1 MEKWKDYSLLRPFD
15 LEAAKNGALVCWMD
29 EGGPLRYVGKATCGA
44 DTACFEWIGGT
55 HKGTFETY
63 SNTNLRMSPLCWVE
77 GRPVYPGDV
86 MYWKCVVAEFKA
98 GDRILL
104 GGQMVD
110 GALVTTYGTSN
121 GFTRRIDGIETL
133 QENLTWEKSKRTV
146 KKAGWINI
154 YPLSWMD
161 GRAGAIFQTKTEA
174 DSSARSG
181 RIACTSVEW
190 EEAIP

>member
-1 MEKWKDYSLLRPFD
+1 MEQCKDYSLLRPFD
-15 LEAAKNGALVCWMD
+15 LEAAKNGALVCWMYED
-29 EGGPLRYVGKATCGA
+29 GPLRYIGKATCGA

-63 SNTNLRMSPLCWVE
+63 PNTNLRMSPLCWVE
-77 GRPVYPGDV
+77 GRPVYPGDNLYLKNGCGV
-86 MYWKCVVAEFKA
+86 FTA
-98 GDRILL
+98 GGR
-104 GGQMVD
+104 MV
-110 GALVTTYGTSN
+110 GVELNS
-121 GFTRRIDGIETL
+121 
-133 QENLTWEKSKRTV
+133 LTWSKPKRTV

-174 DSSARSG
+174 DSSARLG
-181 RIACTSVEW
+181 RIACARVEW